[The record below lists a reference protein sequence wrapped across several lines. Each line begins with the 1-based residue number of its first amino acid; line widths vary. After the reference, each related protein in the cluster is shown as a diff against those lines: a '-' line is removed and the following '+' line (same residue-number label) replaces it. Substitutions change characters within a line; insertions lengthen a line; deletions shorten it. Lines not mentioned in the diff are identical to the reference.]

1 MDTNEEKEYEDEDE
15 EELLEGGGEFIFV
28 IDRSGSMSGS
38 RIRMA
43 CEAAELFLK
52 SLPQNSRFNIVSFG
66 SSYKF
71 MFSNSV

>member
-28 IDRSGSMSGS
+28 IDRSGSMDGG

-43 CEAAELFLK
+43 CDAA
-52 SLPQNSRFNIVSFG
+52 
-66 SSYKF
+66 
-71 MFSNSV
+71 